1 MTITTDAPKKRGRR
15 KTVQSRGLCQR
26 TFKKKDGTTYIG
38 EIWYMRYAAP
48 DPDHPGKMRM
58 VFESTGKT
66 DKAEAYEILVRRKA
80 MVFEDRHPDLKRA
93 NENTFERFVID
104 DYLPYCKAQK
114 DIKNKTNMCK
124 NQFIPVFGRFL
135 LKDITARMVADYI
148 KSKEAKSNKIY
159 GKKKDDGCTPATCNR
174 HLAGLKYIFT
184 VAAKAEFKVIG
195 KDKVFE
201 IQSIDL
207 KDEPPGRDGAL
218 TKKQFA
224 VLLKHAKTIPF
235 MHQFIRFSANT
246 GIRRGRIFRLTWSMI
261 VENEDT
267 KQIYINIPQDK
278 HGDRHDAPLND
289 EAMKVIRE
297 RALVRQD
304 DIPYVFWREST
315 RDRLGDVK
323 IEWKIITDKAELS
336 WYHLHDLRHT
346 FVTQSLMSGIGIK
359 TTQQLS
365 GHKTNSMVSRYSH
378 LSQEFQMHEV
388 KKLSFE
394 IKEKPTQASEPE
406 NALDSACL

>member
-1 MTITTDAPKKRGRR
+1 
-15 KTVQSRGLCQR
+15 
-26 TFKKKDGTTYIG
+26 
-38 EIWYMRYAAP
+38 
-48 DPDHPGKMRM
+48 
-58 VFESTGKT
+58 
-66 DKAEAYEILVRRKA
+66 
-80 MVFEDRHPDLKRA
+80 
-93 NENTFERFVID
+93 
-104 DYLPYCKAQK
+104 
-114 DIKNKTNMCK
+114 
-124 NQFIPVFGRFL
+124 
-135 LKDITARMVADYI
+135 MVADYI
-148 KSKEAKSNKIY
+148 KSKETKSNKIY
-159 GKKKDDGCTPATCNR
+159 GKKKNEGCSSATCNR

-184 VAAKAEFKVIG
+184 VAAKPQFKVIG

-207 KDEPPGRDGAL
+207 KVEPPGRDGAL
-218 TKKQFA
+218 TKTQFA
-224 VLLKHAKTIPF
+224 KLLKHAKTIPF

-278 HGDRHDAPLND
+278 HGDRHDAPIND

-378 LSQEFQMHEV
+378 LSQEFQMHEI

-394 IKEKPTQASEPE
+394 IKEKPTQAPEPE
-406 NALDSACL
+406 SALDSACL